1 MSVKPSL
8 QALWLADEVNLND
21 DGKVTVGGMFDEIT
35 VRSGED
41 FTTRAYLFFSL
52 RDIHGRV
59 SLRLTYTNLN
69 DNDVLLERTFNVTG
83 EPLQTTDIK
92 VLIDEIPVPHAG
104 SYVWELFHGDD
115 QLGSTRVEAKVV

>member
-8 QALWLADEVNLND
+8 QALWLADEVNRHD

-52 RDIHGRV
+52 RDVHDRV
-59 SLRLTYTNLN
+59 SLRLTYTDLE
-69 DNDVLLERTFNVTG
+69 DNDVLLERTVAATG
-83 EPLQTTDIK
+83 EPLRTTDMTIR
-92 VLIDEIPVPHAG
+92 INRIPVPHAG
-104 SYVWELFHGDD
+104 WYIWELFHGGD